1 MVFGSEGE
9 RGNPDRNRIGELL
22 PEHGRL
28 YGRGLLLALLDEGV
42 GMDSVGEAERE
53 RDEGQKPDRESKEG

>member
-1 MVFGSEGE
+1 
-9 RGNPDRNRIGELL
+9 
-22 PEHGRL
+22 L
-28 YGRGLLLALLDEGV
+28 YGRSLLLALLDEGV